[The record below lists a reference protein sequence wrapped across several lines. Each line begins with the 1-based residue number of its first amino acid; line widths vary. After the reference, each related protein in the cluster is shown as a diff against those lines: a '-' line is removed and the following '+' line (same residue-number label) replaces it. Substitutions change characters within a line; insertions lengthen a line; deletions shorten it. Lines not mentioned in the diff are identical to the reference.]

1 MLTYIMDYKLKY
13 EKYKAKYLA
22 LKNKLN
28 ISQLGGSSE
37 KPELYL
43 FKAEWCGHCKNFK
56 PEWGKLK
63 KNSKLKEK
71 VNFIT
76 MDSDI
81 NQKEINEW
89 KIEGFPTI
97 ILKKGSNAIEYNG
110 NRTVEE
116 IENFIKENIN

>member
-1 MLTYIMDYKLKY
+1 MDYKLKY

-28 ISQLGGSSE
+28 INQLGGSSE

-56 PEWGKLK
+56 SDWEKLK
-63 KNSKLKEK
+63 ENPNLKEK

-76 MDSDI
+76 MDSDK
-81 NQKEINEW
+81 NKKEIDEW
-89 KIEGFPTI
+89 KIMGFPTI
-97 ILKKGSNAIEYNG
+97 ILKKGDNAIEYDGSRSVNA
-110 NRTVEE
+110 
-116 IENFIKENIN
+116 IEQFIKKNIN